1 VKPVDLGVVQYGS
14 VLSWGALIHPI
25 FLRGA
30 AVFAELGASTPFVAV
45 FIMIFSDIA
54 SVDAHEL

>member
-1 VKPVDLGVVQYGS
+1 VVQYGS